1 MSSIIKPVTA
11 EQLMFMVDNHLPK
24 TQWTFGGAF
33 RFDTS
38 LQVVIENIVKSFPL
52 RKPFSVAGGPA
63 CKWTLDWYTERRP
76 MSLAS
81 YAATLEKYAALN
93 VGVMLVFDNPYITDD
108 MLADTYGATL
118 VRELYRCDRV
128 RKNSVCVASDRLAAR
143 IREICPQMMIC
154 CHPNR
159 LIAEQTR
166 RTPALYNKL
175 ADMYTNVCLHPVDA
189 TRPAI
194 FSQLEHPEYFSVVV
208 NDPLPRNSALRRE
221 HLRLLADIRKD
232 PYNTDLC
239 LRRAQMVERDGWHK
253 IDATTLQQ
261 KATCNLTRNETATL
275 HAAGFNHYIV
285 QGNQF
290 RNEMTLL
297 WDIFRCTLDYG
308 PELSNKSALIASSVM
323 AAFGLPKNTMPSG
336 LKSFKF
342 TNYE

>member
-1 MSSIIKPVTA
+1 MSSIIKPVTV

-38 LQVVIENIVKSFPL
+38 LQVVIEHIVKSFPL

-108 MLADTYGATL
+108 MLTDTYGATL

-323 AAFGLPKNTMPSG
+323 AAFGLPKNTVPSG
-336 LKSFKF
+336 LKLFKF